1 MGFFDFLKAK
11 PDQPDWWLKEK
22 DPRARRA
29 HLWGASKF
37 VEKQAGNLR
46 AVGRKDDAHKVI
58 AEFLT
63 KVFQEFKNEPD
74 NPRHL
79 SFLTDIAL
87 RLGALEVGK
96 KTLESV
102 IESDDNLSLDLTL
115 VYESLG
121 RIYHQLRTDRKR
133 ELWCYEM
140 AVGAMSPPNCKFPAT
155 RQQKAIAHR
164 FAFSLLRAW
173 SYTWEFEMKKRGAG
187 AEDIA
192 RAREEHRTDEQ
203 RATTHMQK
211 AKELV
216 PEVNWDDPD
225 YVHKLMQS
233 E

>member
-58 AEFLT
+58 AEFLI

-79 SFLTDIAL
+79 SFLTDVAL
-87 RLGALEVGK
+87 HLGAAEVGK
-96 KTLESV
+96 TTLETV
-102 IESDDNLSLDLTL
+102 IEQNEHLTLDLTV
-115 VYESLG
+115 VYTDLG
-121 RIYHQLRTDRKR
+121 RIWHDLRKDPKR

-140 AVGAMSPPNCKFPAT
+140 AADAKTPPHCKFPAT
-155 RQQKAIAHR
+155 RQQKAKAHHFAHYVAMRLANYNPKDSHWKIADSHI
-164 FAFSLLRAW
+164 
-173 SYTWEFEMKKRGAG
+173 KKR
-187 AEDIA
+187 
-192 RAREEHRTDEQ
+192 R
-203 RATTHMQK
+203 
-211 AKELV
+211 ELV
-216 PEVNWDDPD
+216 PEVNWDDRTQ
-225 YVHKLMQS
+225 VHKFMQS